1 MDELEIERPVINVEE
16 EHESEVLVSEKICIY
31 IKNTDT
37 IINIYNKFY
46 DAIYVLLHT
55 KYRNDFDMDKCSRIA
70 NILTINF
77 FSKDKSLDIKRKCFN
92 LFNLLSI
99 EVNSIVGKCVLLEL
113 DIYVLI
119 DIKAN
124 KYTYMHNKSNAYI
137 NT

>member
-1 MDELEIERPVINVEE
+1 MDELEIGRPVINVEE

-46 DAIYVLLHT
+46 DTIYVLLHT
-55 KYRNDFDMDKCSRIA
+55 KYRNNFDKDKCSRIA

-92 LFNLLSI
+92 SIKLSSI

-113 DIYVLI
+113 DINVSI
-119 DIKAN
+119 DKEAN
-124 KYTYMHNKSNAYI
+124 KYAYMHTNSNTYI

>member
-16 EHESEVLVSEKICIY
+16 EHEPEVLVSEKIYIY

-46 DAIYVLLHT
+46 DAIYVLLHA
-55 KYRNDFDMDKCSRIA
+55 KYHNSFDRDKCSRVA

-77 FSKDKSLDIKRKCFN
+77 FSKGKSLDTKRKCYHLN
-92 LFNLLSI
+92 ESPSL
-99 EVNSIVGKCVLLEL
+99 EVNSIIGKCVLLDL
-113 DIYVLI
+113 DINVSI
-119 DIKAN
+119 DKEAN
-124 KYTYMHNKSNAYI
+124 KYTYMHTNSNTYI